1 MFEVTHVM
9 ARDGYSGMI
18 VAISTMPV
26 KNNLIIY
33 YEIYINFTMTYGL
46 WDQVRVD
53 GGREF
58 NLVCHIQ
65 EYLRD
70 QRRNPAIDPFN
81 NTNSTDN
88 NIIERIWVEVNNRV
102 NYPIKNALGQ
112 FATDGLIDM
121 TQDHVKFAVSWV
133 SCRVAKVGLQLF
145 AEAWNHHSIPLKG
158 RPIDLMAQN
167 NKAMPVDQLMSKDRA
182 AEHYRRVTTR
192 KLTSMSIFGVYP
204 LAEYTN
210 LQIRRQTHGNSVLKA
225 YFLKS
230 SKKIFWNLGFL
241 FNFFLGCH
249 LCYCKQ
255 NCEM

>member
-70 QRRNPAIDPFN
+70 QRRNPAIDPFK
-81 NTNSTDN
+81 ST
-88 NIIERIWVEVNNRV
+88 
-102 NYPIKNALGQ
+102 KTTTSLNA
-112 FATDGLIDM
+112 FGLKETAGSTI
-121 TQDHVKFAVSWV
+121 
-133 SCRVAKVGLQLF
+133 L
-145 AEAWNHHSIPLKG
+145 LKM
-158 RPIDLMAQN
+158 L
-167 NKAMPVDQLMSKDRA
+167 
-182 AEHYRRVTTR
+182 
-192 KLTSMSIFGVYP
+192 
-204 LAEYTN
+204 
-210 LQIRRQTHGNSVLKA
+210 
-225 YFLKS
+225 
-230 SKKIFWNLGFL
+230 
-241 FNFFLGCH
+241 
-249 LCYCKQ
+249 
-255 NCEM
+255 

>member
-18 VAISTMPV
+18 VAFSTMPV

-33 YEIYINFTMTYGL
+33 DEIYSNFTMTYGL
-46 WDQVRVD
+46 WDQVRAD

-70 QRRNPAIDPFN
+70 QRRNPAIDPFKS
-81 NTNSTDN
+81 TKSTDN
-88 NIIERIWVEVNNRV
+88 NIIERIWVEGNSRV
-102 NYPIKNALGQ
+102 HYPIKNAIGQ

-145 AEAWNHHSIPLKG
+145 AEVWNHHSIPLKG

-167 NKAMPVDQLMSKDRA
+167 NKAMPVDQLMSKERA
-182 AEHYRRVTTR
+182 GEHYRRVTTR
-192 KLTSMSIFGVYP
+192 PLTSMIIFGVDP

-210 LQIRRQTHGNSVLKA
+210 LQIRKETKFSRKFS
-225 YFLKS
+225 FKS
-230 SKKIFWNLGFL
+230 IFSKIQQKDISKYGFSIQ
-241 FNFFLGCH
+241 FFLRASFV
-249 LCYCKQ
+249 LLQ
-255 NCEM
+255 TEL